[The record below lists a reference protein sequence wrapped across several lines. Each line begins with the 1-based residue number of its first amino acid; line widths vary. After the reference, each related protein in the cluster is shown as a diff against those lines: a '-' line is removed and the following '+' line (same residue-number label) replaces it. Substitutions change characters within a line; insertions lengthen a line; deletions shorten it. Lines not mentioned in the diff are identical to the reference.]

1 MNFLSEQVV
10 EDDDLSKIF
19 FPITVLVG
27 TVKKKRRLSMGG
39 EGGNERILLA
49 LQLILDFF
57 SFAPHLVEENYIS
70 VWFTN
75 SKISEDSSQPV
86 KIFLFH

>member
-27 TVKKKRRLSMGG
+27 TFKKKRRLSMGE

-57 SFAPHLVEENYIS
+57 HLHHI
-70 VWFTN
+70 W
-75 SKISEDSSQPV
+75 
-86 KIFLFH
+86 